1 MRRARARTPSSLPF
15 LRLPRRLPYVRLSIH
30 SSFVR
35 SFVRSYVRPSIR
47 PSVRLF
53 ACLLVRLFICSFVRS
68 FIRSFLSFFCFNSQ
82 VNGAL
87 ETKTP
92 KMPSSEV
99 NGKSSHPLKMFH
111 HSQLWGTRH
120 GDDIED
126 SDSEEEDIDPTK
138 GSSLQKLDLSS
149 NQIVKIPLGLS
160 CLATNLGTLNL
171 SNNNISDVP
180 SLALFPTSLGTLDL
194 SHNNLTAFHPIAEN
208 VVHGNATESRCYSV
222 IEGQRPSMRRRISAE
237 NGLQVGGRVRLCRH
251 SKHRILPQLKRL
263 DLNNNK
269 LEEIHFMLPRN
280 RPASVASSMDR
291 LPANSRSPSILFPSL
306 QSLTLSHN
314 ELWSLPRDVGVLSK
328 LGSLHVSNTKITR
341 LPPEVGLLSELW
353 DLQYQGLQLQDIEPS
368 VLERKK
374 TKDIVGYLRSV
385 LER

>member
-1 MRRARARTPSSLPF
+1 MNGTLDTKSPKSPSAGTD
-15 LRLPRRLPYVRLSIH
+15 H
-30 SSFVR
+30 GK
-35 SFVRSYVRPSIR
+35 RP
-47 PSVRLF
+47 
-53 ACLLVRLFICSFVRS
+53 
-68 FIRSFLSFFCFNSQ
+68 
-82 VNGAL
+82 
-87 ETKTP
+87 
-92 KMPSSEV
+92 
-99 NGKSSHPLKMFH
+99 HPLKMFH

-126 SDSEEEDIDPTK
+126 SDSDEEDIDPTK

-149 NQIVKIPLGLS
+149 NQIVKIPLGLA
-160 CLATNLGTLNL
+160 CLATNLSTLNL

-194 SHNNLTAFHPIAEN
+194 SHNNLSRFRPIAEN
-208 VVHGNATESRCYSV
+208 AVYGNVAEHRCYSV
-222 IEGQRPSMRRRISAE
+222 IEGQRPGLRQRRISAE
-237 NGLQVGGRVRLCRH
+237 SGLQTAGRVRLCRH

-269 LEEIHFMLPRN
+269 LEEVHFLLPRH
-280 RPASVASSMDR
+280 RPASVASVTENTTT
-291 LPANSRSPSILFPSL
+291 NSRGPSVLFPSL
-306 QSLTLSHN
+306 QSLTLSEN
-314 ELWSLPRDVGVLSK
+314 SELWSLPRDIGVLSK
-328 LGSLHVSNTKITR
+328 LGSLHLSRTKISH

-374 TKDIVGYLRSV
+374 TKDVVGYLRSV

>member
-1 MRRARARTPSSLPF
+1 M
-15 LRLPRRLPYVRLSIH
+15 
-30 SSFVR
+30 
-35 SFVRSYVRPSIR
+35 
-47 PSVRLF
+47 
-53 ACLLVRLFICSFVRS
+53 
-68 FIRSFLSFFCFNSQ
+68 
-82 VNGAL
+82 NGTL
-87 ETKTP
+87 ETKSL
-92 KMPSSEV
+92 KMPSSGAPQAE
-99 NGKSSHPLKMFH
+99 GKQPHPLKMFH
-111 HSQLWGTRH
+111 HSQLWGTHH

-138 GSSLQKLDLSS
+138 GCSLQKLDLSS
-149 NQIVKIPLGLS
+149 NQIAKIPLGLS
-160 CLATNLGTLNL
+160 CLGTNLATLNL

-194 SHNNLTAFHPIAEN
+194 SHNNLTTFHPIA
-208 VVHGNATESRCYSV
+208 GNAICGNVSEHRCYSV
-222 IEGQRPSMRRRISAE
+222 IEGQRPSLTQRRISAE
-237 NGLQVGGRVRLCRH
+237 SGLQTGGRVRFCRH

-269 LEEIHFMLPRN
+269 LEEIHFLLPRT
-280 RPASVASSMDR
+280 RPVSVASVTDNS
-291 LPANSRSPSILFPSL
+291 PANTRGPSVLFPSL
-306 QSLTLSHN
+306 QSLTLSEN
-314 ELWSLPRDVGVLSK
+314 SELWTLPRDIGVLSK
-328 LGSLHVSNTKITR
+328 LGSLHLNKTKITH

>member
-1 MRRARARTPSSLPF
+1 MSRYF
-15 LRLPRRLPYVRLSIH
+15 
-30 SSFVR
+30 FVHR
-35 SFVRSYVRPSIR
+35 IV
-47 PSVRLF
+47 
-53 ACLLVRLFICSFVRS
+53 CLLVVCLPCYLFRFD
-68 FIRSFLSFFCFNSQ
+68 SQ
-82 VNGAL
+82 VNGTL
-87 ETKTP
+87 ETKTA
-92 KMPSSEV
+92 KMPADGV
-99 NGKSSHPLKMFH
+99 NGKISRPLKMYH

-120 GDDIED
+120 GDEIED

-149 NQIVKIPLGLS
+149 NQITKIPLGLS

-171 SNNNISDVP
+171 SNNNISEVP

-194 SHNNLTAFHPIAEN
+194 SHNSVTAFHPITEN
-208 VVHGNATESRCYSV
+208 IPYGNGIESRCYSV

-237 NGLQVGGRVRLCRH
+237 NGLQVGRARLCRH
-251 SKHRILPQLKRL
+251 SKHRILAHLKRL

-269 LEEIHFMLPRN
+269 LAEVHFVLPRN
-280 RPASVASSMDR
+280 RPASVASTADTS
-291 LPANSRSPSILFPSL
+291 PANTRSQGILFPSL
-306 QSLTLSHN
+306 QSLNLSNN
-314 ELWSLPRDVGVLSK
+314 ELWSLPKDVGVLSK

-341 LPPEVGLLSELW
+341 LPAEVGLLSELW

>member
-1 MRRARARTPSSLPF
+1 MYKCLG
-15 LRLPRRLPYVRLSIH
+15 I
-30 SSFVR
+30 SSFIGLSVCL
-35 SFVRSYVRPSIR
+35 FVCLPCY
-47 PSVRLF
+47 LF
-53 ACLLVRLFICSFVRS
+53 RFD
-68 FIRSFLSFFCFNSQ
+68 SQ
-82 VNGAL
+82 VNGTL
-87 ETKTP
+87 ETKTA
-92 KMPSSEV
+92 KMPADGV
-99 NGKSSHPLKMFH
+99 NGKISRPLKMYH

-120 GDDIED
+120 GDEIED

-149 NQIVKIPLGLS
+149 NQITKIPLGLS

-171 SNNNISDVP
+171 SNNNISEVP

-194 SHNNLTAFHPIAEN
+194 SHNSVTAFHPITEN
-208 VVHGNATESRCYSV
+208 IPYGNGIESRCYSV
-222 IEGQRPSMRRRISAE
+222 IEGQRLSMRRRISAE
-237 NGLQVGGRVRLCRH
+237 NGLQVGRARLCRH
-251 SKHRILPQLKRL
+251 SKHRILAHLKRL

-269 LEEIHFMLPRN
+269 LAEVHFVLPRN
-280 RPASVASSMDR
+280 RPASVASTADTS
-291 LPANSRSPSILFPSL
+291 PANTRSQGILFPSL
-306 QSLTLSHN
+306 QSLNLSNN
-314 ELWSLPRDVGVLSK
+314 ELWSLPKDVGVLSK

-341 LPPEVGLLSELW
+341 LPAEVGLLSELW

>member
-1 MRRARARTPSSLPF
+1 MNSQFLTQANFSEITQTSSLII
-15 LRLPRRLPYVRLSIH
+15 LAVIST
-30 SSFVR
+30 SSSNNY
-35 SFVRSYVRPSIR
+35 SFIIR
-47 PSVRLF
+47 PFVY
-53 ACLLVRLFICSFVRS
+53 LFIC
-68 FIRSFLSFFCFNSQ
+68 LFCFDSQ
-82 VNGAL
+82 VNGTL
-87 ETKTP
+87 ETKTM
-92 KMPSSEV
+92 KTESAEV
-99 NGKSSHPLKMFH
+99 NGKKSHPLKMFH

-120 GDDIED
+120 GDEIED
-126 SDSEEEDIDPTK
+126 SDSEEEDIDPTI
-138 GSSLQKLDLSS
+138 GSSLQKLDLSA

-208 VVHGNATESRCYSV
+208 IPYGNGTENRCYSV

-237 NGLQVGGRVRLCRH
+237 NGLQVGRARLCRH
-251 SKHRILPQLKRL
+251 SKHRILPHLKRL

-280 RPASVASSMDR
+280 RPASLASVADTS
-291 LPANSRSPSILFPSL
+291 PANSRSPGILFPSL
-306 QSLTLSHN
+306 QSLALSNN

-328 LGSLHVSNTKITR
+328 LGSLHVSHTKITR

>member
-1 MRRARARTPSSLPF
+1 MK
-15 LRLPRRLPYVRLSIH
+15 
-30 SSFVR
+30 
-35 SFVRSYVRPSIR
+35 
-47 PSVRLF
+47 
-53 ACLLVRLFICSFVRS
+53 
-68 FIRSFLSFFCFNSQ
+68 
-82 VNGAL
+82 L
-87 ETKTP
+87 E
-92 KMPSSEV
+92 SAEV
-99 NGKSSHPLKMFH
+99 NGKKSHPLKMFH

-120 GDDIED
+120 GDEIED

-138 GSSLQKLDLSS
+138 GSSLHKLDLSS
-149 NQIVKIPLGLS
+149 NQIVKVPLGLS
-160 CLATNLGTLNL
+160 CLATNLGTLIL

-208 VVHGNATESRCYSV
+208 IPYGNGTESRCYSV
-222 IEGQRPSMRRRISAE
+222 IDGQRPSIRRRISAE
-237 NGLQVGGRVRLCRH
+237 NGLQVGRARLCRH
-251 SKHRILPQLKRL
+251 SKHRILPHLKRL

-269 LEEIHFMLPRN
+269 LEEIHFVLPRN
-280 RPASVASSMDR
+280 RPASVASVAETT
-291 LPANSRSPSILFPSL
+291 PARSPGILFPSL
-306 QSLTLSHN
+306 QSLSLSNN
-314 ELWSLPRDVGVLSK
+314 ELWSLPRDVGALNK
-328 LGSLHVSNTKITR
+328 LGSLHVSHTKITR

>member
-1 MRRARARTPSSLPF
+1 MSQTLKSKSPKPS
-15 LRLPRRLPYVRLSIH
+15 
-30 SSFVR
+30 
-35 SFVRSYVRPSIR
+35 
-47 PSVRLF
+47 
-53 ACLLVRLFICSFVRS
+53 A
-68 FIRSFLSFFCFNSQ
+68 
-82 VNGAL
+82 
-87 ETKTP
+87 
-92 KMPSSEV
+92 EV
-99 NGKSSHPLKMFH
+99 DGKQSHPLKMFH

-138 GSSLQKLDLSS
+138 GASLQKLDLSS

-160 CLATNLGTLNL
+160 CLATNLVTLIL

-194 SHNNLTAFHPIAEN
+194 SHNNLTRFHPIAEDI
-208 VVHGNATESRCYSV
+208 VHGNTSESRCYSV
-222 IEGQRPSMRRRISAE
+222 VEGQRPGMRRRISAE
-237 NGLQVGGRVRLCRH
+237 NGLQAVGRVRLCRH
-251 SKHRILPQLKRL
+251 AKHRILPNLKRL

-269 LEEIHFMLPRN
+269 LDEIHFTLPRT
-280 RPASVASSMDR
+280 RPASVASISDTS
-291 LPANSRSPSILFPSL
+291 PANSKGPRILFPIL
-306 QSLTLSHN
+306 QSLTLSN
-314 ELWSLPRDVGVLSK
+314 TELWSVPKDVGVLSK
-328 LGSLHVSNTKITR
+328 LGSLHVSNTRITR

-353 DLQYQGLQLQDIEPS
+353 DLQFQGLQLQDIEPS